1 MPSIIETAKELIAT
15 SNKKELSQI
24 ARGYGWRGD
33 EARAPILQ
41 LALYVAQQLQAGGSE
56 SSSQPDSAPQSQGD
70 DQPSAGQDGQQ
81 GDDRPSAGQDGQQ
94 GDDRPSAGQDGQQ
107 GDDQPSAGQDGQQG
121 DDQPS
126 AGQDGQQGDDR
137 PSAGQDGQQGSQGE
151 QDEEPEP
158 EDKFS
163 LDAEWKA
170 LLKASGIKLPHRMLR
185 KVWLLAAKAR
195 QNVMLVGPAGSG
207 KTMIA
212 QQLSQLLAVPFSSVS
227 CTQGMSESQLSGWLL
242 PIGKKGKFDYVPAP
256 FVDCLQKPSVFL
268 LDEAD
273 AGDSNTLMLLQS
285 ILANGFITIPHK
297 LIDPVVIRHADSI
310 IVAGVNTFGGEA
322 SEAYTARQPLDA
334 ATTDRFYPVII
345 DYDLSYVHG
354 LFGSEDGKAKR
365 KSAAWSPVA
374 PASVENMMLARDWC
388 MTVIE
393 RTTKLKLGK
402 IAGPRMA
409 QRLAAALRV
418 GIPAKEAC
426 EDCLI
431 GWSKDE
437 VSRVTVAG

>member
-1 MPSIIETAKELIAT
+1 
-15 SNKKELSQI
+15 
-24 ARGYGWRGD
+24 
-33 EARAPILQ
+33 
-41 LALYVAQQLQAGGSE
+41 
-56 SSSQPDSAPQSQGD
+56 
-70 DQPSAGQDGQQ
+70 
-81 GDDRPSAGQDGQQ
+81 
-94 GDDRPSAGQDGQQ
+94 
-107 GDDQPSAGQDGQQG
+107 
-121 DDQPS
+121 
-126 AGQDGQQGDDR
+126 
-137 PSAGQDGQQGSQGE
+137 
-151 QDEEPEP
+151 
-158 EDKFS
+158 
-163 LDAEWKA
+163 
-170 LLKASGIKLPHRMLR
+170 MLR
-185 KVWLLAAKAR
+185 KVWLLTAKAK

-297 LIDPVVIRHADSI
+297 LIDPVVIRHADAI
-310 IVAGVNTFGGEA
+310 IIAGVNTFGDEA

-437 VSRVTVAG
+437 VSRVTVA

>member
-56 SSSQPDSAPQSQGD
+56 SSSQSDSAPQS
-70 DQPSAGQDGQQ
+70 
-81 GDDRPSAGQDGQQ
+81 
-94 GDDRPSAGQDGQQ
+94 Q

-126 AGQDGQQGDDR
+126 AGQD
-137 PSAGQDGQQGSQGE
+137 
-151 QDEEPEP
+151 EEPEP
-158 EDKFS
+158 EDKS
-163 LDAEWKA
+163 TLDAEWKA

-185 KVWLLAAKAR
+185 KVWLLTAKAK

-297 LIDPVVIRHADSI
+297 LIDPVVIRHADAI
-310 IVAGVNTFGGEA
+310 IIAGVNTFGDEA

-374 PASVENMMLARDWC
+374 PASIENMML
-388 MTVIE
+388 E
-393 RTTKLKLGK
+393 RWWLSHSILYGK
-402 IAGPRMA
+402 
-409 QRLAAALRV
+409 
-418 GIPAKEAC
+418 
-426 EDCLI
+426 
-431 GWSKDE
+431 
-437 VSRVTVAG
+437 T

>member
-15 SNKKELSQI
+15 SNKKEISQI

-56 SSSQPDSAPQSQGD
+56 SSSQSDSAPQS
-70 DQPSAGQDGQQ
+70 
-81 GDDRPSAGQDGQQ
+81 
-94 GDDRPSAGQDGQQ
+94 Q

-126 AGQDGQQGDDR
+126 AGQD
-137 PSAGQDGQQGSQGE
+137 
-151 QDEEPEP
+151 EEPEP
-158 EDKFS
+158 EDKS
-163 LDAEWKA
+163 TLDAEWKA

-185 KVWLLAAKAR
+185 KVWLLTAKAK

-297 LIDPVVIRHADSI
+297 LIDPVVIRHADAI
-310 IVAGVNTFGGEA
+310 IIAGVNTFGDEA

-437 VSRVTVAG
+437 VSRVTVA